1 MEFHRSFG
9 RRQGNWRICAL
20 VSNLKHCRVSVWIPL
35 ASCKFFWRSR
45 LSASGFT
52 RSMWFVIRLESAFL
66 FLAMP
71 WMICWQMFI
80 WHVGS
85 VKVCYFALPQAQ
97 PKKSEK
103 TKRMLKAPQKRPSD
117 SVVLMTEVP
126 AKAEA
131 YLPGLPAD
139 GDQPAHSH
147 FAGAD
152 DLDDLLCL
160 ANLVKGGRCKRVR
173 SHGNFCKQHAH
184 EMKKPER
191 MEASWRSLQTA
202 VEKASG
208 RFDEQQLNMAIH
220 LSLEENEAA
229 KAKRQASIAALK
241 PRLDALGLQ
250 RIDTEAHGDCQ
261 FLAVV
266 FSAGLPVDPQDFRG
280 QIVGYLKHCACHF
293 EDKISS
299 HFRSFQQYL
308 ENMARP
314 HTWGDELT
322 LCAASHLLLRPVVVL
337 SDQEHEKERRFEPP
351 PLIHSSVWGPEVYIV
366 HLNNNHYEATC
377 PLAKPRTKQEHVK
390 REPGNR

>member
-1 MEFHRSFG
+1 MY
-9 RRQGNWRICAL
+9 
-20 VSNLKHCRVSVWIPL
+20 
-35 ASCKFFWRSR
+35 
-45 LSASGFT
+45 
-52 RSMWFVIRLESAFL
+52 
-66 FLAMP
+66 
-71 WMICWQMFI
+71 
-80 WHVGS
+80 

-103 TKRMLKAPQKRPSD
+103 TKRMLKAPQKRPGD

-266 FSAGLPVDPQDFRG
+266 FSAGLPVDPQDFRS

-308 ENMARP
+308 ENMAHP